1 MRQEGNLFLGPF
13 AFFFPTSYA
22 VFVRYLL
29 TFSLVIL
36 LFASCATSDSVLSTS
51 TQPIRSQAPTL
62 DDLWEGRAQF
72 RMDVQDTGLPM
83 GESDT
88 VVVDGQFWSYLH
100 ASGRSAGVVDQ
111 CGDPVDFPGCVVI
124 LQSTDEGRSFQPM
137 KTNLQGQPVC
147 QIPCLSCPC
156 DSKRDQIDQQQYP
169 RVTHSKD
176 TGWLMV
182 YEYRANTMLRRSM
195 DGLQWS
201 PAEEVPL
208 TGIWQQWLMPCA
220 DFERVGAHPFA
231 APAYDCL
238 IGGPPGISLE
248 GQNFYVFVGMGQ
260 NPSHLGC
267 LVGNA
272 NAPASLMRKC
282 LANPLFSG
290 AAEYGPLDQSDATA
304 NPFFDFRTISSADTL
319 QVGQH
324 FYLFYEGV
332 RGPIRD
338 APGDTQFALGL
349 ARTVASAID
358 GPWQSYPGNPLL
370 VDLPGNI
377 GVGHA
382 DVVVYAGVTYLYT
395 SLDGTVRSRLAL
407 VWR

>member
-1 MRQEGNLFLGPF
+1 MKSWLTLFFTFLVF
-13 AFFFPTSYA
+13 AACTPSN
-22 VFVRYLL
+22 
-29 TFSLVIL
+29 
-36 LFASCATSDSVLSTS
+36 ATVDLPVALPSSHF
-51 TQPIRSQAPTL
+51 PTL
-62 DDLWEGRAQF
+62 DDLWEGRAAF
-72 RMDVQDTGLPM
+72 RVDVQDTGLPM

-88 VVVDGQFWSYLH
+88 VVVDGQFRSYLH
-100 ASGRSAGVVDQ
+100 ASKRSAGVVDQ
-111 CGDPVDFPGCVVI
+111 CGDPVEFPGCVVI
-124 LQSTDEGRSFQPM
+124 LQSPDKGRSFQPL
-137 KTNLQGQPVC
+137 KENSQGQPVC

-169 RVTHSKD
+169 RVAHSAD
-176 TGWLMV
+176 AGWLMV
-182 YEYRANTMLRRSM
+182 YEYRANTMLRRSP

-220 DFERVGAHPFA
+220 AYERVGDHPFA
-231 APAYDCL
+231 ARSYDCL
-238 IGGPPGISLE
+238 IGGPPGISLLS
-248 GQNFYVFVGMGQ
+248 QNFFVFVGMGQ
-260 NPSHLGC
+260 NPGHLGC
-267 LVGNA
+267 LVGNV

-290 AAEYGPLDQSDATA
+290 ASDYGPLQQSNVAA

-319 QVGQH
+319 QVGTH
-324 FYLFYEGV
+324 LYLFYEGV
-332 RGPIRD
+332 RGPTRN

-349 ARTVASAID
+349 ARSVGSEFD
-358 GPWQSYPGNPLL
+358 GPWQTYPGNPLL

-382 DVVVYAGVTYLYT
+382 DVVVYEGKTYLYT
-395 SLDGTVRSRLAL
+395 SLDGKVRSRLVL